1 MTDDNSLL
9 KISADTCDD
18 ARDKRFI
25 EQLLA
30 DLAAI
35 ADWRDDLLCR
45 IRRARLRFESIGL
58 DAEEQEALAAEVATF
73 KHVSTAVADSL
84 VNADN
89 EERQAA

>member
-9 KISADTCDD
+9 KISGDTCDD

-73 KHVSTAVADSL
+73 KHVCTAVADSL